1 MHTES
6 FRAPHGAADPL
17 LPQACAWIGALRE
30 SGETVLPYPISRL
43 QRQFRIGYG
52 RTCALV
58 HALAQRGEWRI
69 VFDEDGTRFAHLNP
83 ELPA

>member
-1 MHTES
+1 VKGI
-6 FRAPHGAADPL
+6 PCI
-17 LPQACAWIGALRE
+17 PQACAWIGALRE
-30 SGETVLPYPISRL
+30 SGDTVLPYPISRL

-52 RTCALV
+52 RSCALV